1 MDWTRILA
9 DAGIAE
15 PPGREAAVAA
25 AKAHTAERVAANGG
39 LPLKR
44 AKGGNSRKAPKV
56 GRKAADAA
64 GLKGAGKRR

>member
-1 MDWTRILA
+1 M
-9 DAGIAE
+9 AE
-15 PPGREAAVAA
+15 AQAKTAA
-25 AKAHTAERVAANGG
+25 RVAANGG

-56 GRKAADAA
+56 GRKAADAM